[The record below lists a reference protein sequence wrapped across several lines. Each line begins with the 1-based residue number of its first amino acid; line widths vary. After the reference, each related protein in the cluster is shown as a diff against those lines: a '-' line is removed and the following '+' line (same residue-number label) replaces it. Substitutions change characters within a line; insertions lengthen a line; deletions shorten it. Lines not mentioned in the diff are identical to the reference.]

1 MERRVMKSKE
11 YKKTICPLDCP
22 DSCGMV
28 ATVVAGK
35 VTGLS
40 GDRDHPYT
48 NGFICRKMRRYPER
62 LYSSKRVLSPQLR
75 VGAKGAGEFRRIS
88 WAEAMDYMA
97 GRLTAISQEYGG
109 ESILPYSYAGN
120 MGVVNRFAGY
130 PLFHRMG
137 TLRLDQTICSA
148 AAGAGWKKQCGTT
161 PGCPPENAADAEL
174 IVAWGINIKV
184 SNVHFWQYV
193 SAARKKGGRLLVIDP
208 YRNQTGRSA
217 DSYLQVKPGGDSAL
231 ALGLIKSLIEK
242 DLVNWDFI
250 SRKTRG
256 FEQVAHYVKGCDWDT
271 FVQQSGVAQEEIETL
286 SRLLAASPR
295 TFFRIGIGLT
305 RNSRGGMAVRA
316 ISSLAAVLGLFD
328 GGKGRGVLLTSG
340 AFRGDSD
347 RLVYQSL
354 SPQPTRTI
362 NMIQLGHAL
371 TRLEPPVKG
380 LFIYNSN
387 PVSVN
392 PDSAMVREG
401 LQREDLFTVVHEQV
415 MSPTAQYAD
424 LLLPATTFLEN
435 LDLYSSYG
443 HFYLGVARPVIRPVG
458 EARSNFDLFQGLAL
472 KMGFDDAVF
481 HQSCEERIADYLES
495 LQGLPE
501 TVTPADLLA
510 GDLAHSTNSRGDGQ
524 VMAASDIRFLFSS
537 EESGC
542 EPGFPCLVPGGE
554 FEDPDLQS
562 RFPLKLITP
571 PHHDL
576 LNSTFGELFT
586 GESGEL
592 LVNPEDAA
600 ACGLKDGQAVVIENH
615 RGGCTRIT
623 RVTNDT
629 PKGLVV
635 AEGLFWPQGDQSEG
649 RCGINDLTSQKLT
662 DIGGGATFNES
673 RVSVRA
679 QNETERAL

>member
-1 MERRVMKSKE
+1 MTRKE

-28 ATVVAGK
+28 ATVVDGR
-35 VTGLS
+35 VTGLA
-40 GDRDHPYT
+40 GDRNHPYT

-62 LYSSKRVLSPQLR
+62 LYSSKRVLYPQLR
-75 VGAKGAGEFRRIS
+75 VGVKGAGEFRRIS
-88 WAEAMDYMA
+88 WAEAMDHLA
-97 GRLTAISQEYGG
+97 GRLTDISREYGG

-120 MGVVNRFAGY
+120 MGAANRFAGY

-137 TLRLDQTICSA
+137 TSRLDQTICSA
-148 AAGAGWKKQCGTT
+148 AAGAGWRKQCGIT
-161 PGCPPENAADAEL
+161 PGCPPENAADADL

-184 SNVHFWQYV
+184 SNVHFYQYV
-193 SAARKKGGRLLVIDP
+193 SAARKKGGQLLVIDP

-250 SRKTRG
+250 SRKTKG
-256 FEQVAHYVKGCDWDT
+256 FEQLARYIKGCDWCE
-271 FVQQSGVAQEEIETL
+271 FERQSGVEKGEIVTL
-286 SRLLAASPR
+286 ARLLARFPK

-316 ISSLAAVLGLFD
+316 ISSLCAVLGLFD

-340 AFRGDSD
+340 AFRGDND
-347 RLVYQSL
+347 KLTYPALL
-354 SPQPTRTI
+354 STPTRTV

-380 LFIYNSN
+380 LIVYNAN

-392 PDSAMVREG
+392 PDSAMVRQG

-415 MSPTAQYAD
+415 MSPTARYAD

-435 LDLYSSYG
+435 LDLYSGYG
-443 HFYLGVARPVIRPVG
+443 HFYLGVARPAIGPVG

-472 KMGFDDAVF
+472 KMGFDDPVF
-481 HQSCEERIADYLES
+481 HQSCEERIVDYLETV
-495 LQGLPE
+495 QGLPE
-501 TVTPADLLA
+501 EVTP
-510 GDLAHSTNSRGDGQ
+510 GDILGGNLVQSTRSHGDGQ
-524 VMAASDIRFLFSS
+524 VMAAPDSRFLFVSD
-537 EESGC
+537 ESGC
-542 EPGFPCLVPGGE
+542 TPSVSCLLPAGE

-576 LNSTFGELFT
+576 LNSTFGERFT
-586 GESGEL
+586 DEPGEL

-600 ACGLKDGQAVVIENH
+600 ACGLADGQPVVIENN
-615 RGGCTRIT
+615 RGKCTRIT
-623 RVTNDT
+623 RVTTDT

-635 AEGLFWPQGDQSEG
+635 AEGLFWPLGDAGEEV
-649 RCGINDLTSQKLT
+649 CGINDLTSQKLT
-662 DIGGGATFNES
+662 DIGGGATFHES
-673 RVSVRA
+673 LVSVRPK
-679 QNETERAL
+679 